1 MSKWIIVISYALILF
16 HNNYYYI
23 SLFHNIKHKPSSP
36 HLFYCIL
43 SFHCYKGVHYCFS
56 RPPTWKWSVFPAPS
70 VLAGSWPVWCLPWP
84 PPQCLLLVFK
94 QCSTPILVKV
104 YDRDLVRKVAGR
116 CSAWCLP
123 WPPPPVPAAVLQALS
138 SFGGT
143 HYTVSVTN
151 GEHWKRDSCFKP
163 ETVRSNYDVNVSC

>member
-104 YDRDLVRKVAGR
+104 YDGDLVRKVAGR

-123 WPPPPVPAAVLQALS
+123 WPPPPVPAAVLLE
-138 SFGGT
+138 GLT
-143 HYTVSVTN
+143 TLLVWLTVST
-151 GEHWKRDSCFKP
+151 EK
-163 ETVRSNYDVNVSC
+163 ETAASNQKQWDLTMMSMCLASSEE